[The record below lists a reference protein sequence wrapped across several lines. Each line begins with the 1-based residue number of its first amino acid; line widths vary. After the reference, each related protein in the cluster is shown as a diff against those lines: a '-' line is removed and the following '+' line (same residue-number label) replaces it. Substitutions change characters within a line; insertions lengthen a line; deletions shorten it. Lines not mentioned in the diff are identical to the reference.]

1 MKPMWAR
8 MIYTMRNS
16 RDMKQQDLADAL
28 GVSRSLVG
36 AWERGEREPGLDAI
50 DALAD
55 IFNVPPSAILGNR
68 NSIVSNVRPLSDQ
81 NMARIPL
88 IGSVAAGV
96 PILAD
101 EQYDT
106 YIDGPSK
113 ADYALR
119 IDGDSME
126 PTYLNGDVVYIR
138 KTDDVDDGKVAVVLV
153 DDSAT
158 LKHCYHIKDGLNL
171 ISENPKY
178 APMIIKYGEYDTIR
192 ILGEVC
198 GFTRMY
204 R

>member
-1 MKPMWAR
+1 MVTIGQRIK
-8 MIYTMRNS
+8 TMRNS
-16 RDMKQQDLADAL
+16 RGWTQQQLADM
-28 GVSRSLVG
+28 VG
-36 AWERGEREPGLDAI
+36 CAASTIGMYEIDKREPDLDTI

-55 IFNVPPSAILGNR
+55 SFNVPTSAILGESR
-68 NSIVSNVRPLSDQ
+68 NILSNVRPLSDQ
-81 NMARIPL
+81 NMTRVPL

-96 PILAD
+96 PILAE

-178 APMIIKYGEYDTIR
+178 APMIIQYGEYDTIR